1 MRWSLRTRFLLVLI
15 ALMLAVFVAIILL
28 IVRQNTNTLRDNLI
42 TESKSFAALATQPIG
57 NTYEIY
63 NASGTIRI
71 EQEIVNFTDL
81 DHDVN
86 QVAIIDTDAHQVFS
100 TTSASP
106 IKVSAAAAVAV
117 TPTYIHD
124 HSGNLVAIVQPYVE
138 SYGIH
143 RYNVVYGISYQSV
156 NQSIDS
162 IVTSIIALSAGI
174 LLLSLL
180 AWYFLINRLFL
191 QPIGRVSRIALLISK
206 GELNQQIHLERSD
219 EIGDL
224 ANAVDTMASS
234 LKADI
239 TKLKNTDQL
248 KSEFL
253 MIIAHNLRTPLT
265 VIAGYIDTLKIAA
278 DPGKLLHD
286 HIGEIAA
293 NVTRLGHFAED
304 ALTISSMEEG
314 QTSLHRDPLEMA
326 PILQGVADEF
336 TALAAQKKL
345 KFSLNIKT
353 SAWVNLSKPYFHSAL
368 WNLLDNAYK
377 FTPEGGAVELS
388 AITRDNNLEITVK
401 DRGIGIKDSEVPKL
415 FTKFHRATDTLAYN
429 YEGTGIGLYLSKL
442 IVEQHGGSMS
452 VDTEEG
458 KGSTFAMKL
467 PIVPPPS
474 ADKPKTPTIDKST
487 YQ

>member
-28 IVRQNTNTLRDNLI
+28 IVRQNTHTLRNNLI

-57 NTYEIY
+57 NAYETYNE
-63 NASGTIRI
+63 SGTLRI
-71 EQEIVNFTDL
+71 EQEIDNFTDL
-81 DHDVN
+81 DHDIN
-86 QVAIIDTDAHQVFS
+86 QVGIIDTNAHQLFTTNS
-100 TTSASP
+100 TNP
-106 IKVSAAAAVAV
+106 IKVSAADAVAV
-117 TPTYIHD
+117 TPTYIH
-124 HSGNLVAIVQPYVE
+124 SSNGNLVAIVEPYVE

-180 AWYFLINRLFL
+180 SWYFLINRLFL
-191 QPIGRVSRIALLISK
+191 QPVARVSRIALLISK
-206 GELNQQIHLERSD
+206 GELNQQVHLERSD

-239 TKLKNTDQL
+239 DKLKSTDQL

-278 DPGKLLHD
+278 DPGQILHD
-286 HIGEIAA
+286 HVGEISA

-326 PILQGVADEF
+326 PIIQGVADEF
-336 TALAAQKKL
+336 TSLAAQKKL
-345 KFSLNIKT
+345 KFSMDIKT

-377 FTPEGGAVELS
+377 FTPEGGIIELNAKTS
-388 AITRDNNLEITVK
+388 DDNLEITVK
-401 DRGIGIKDSEVPKL
+401 DSGIGIAASEIPKL
-415 FTKFHRATDTLAYN
+415 FTKFHRGTDTLTYD

-442 IVEQHGGSMS
+442 IIEQHGGTIS
-452 VDTEEG
+452 VETTEG
-458 KGSTFAMKL
+458 MGSAFTMRL
-467 PIVPPPS
+467 PTVPPPTHVS
-474 ADKPKTPTIDKST
+474 KAAVYGSVPPR
-487 YQ
+487 

>member
-15 ALMLAVFVAIILL
+15 ALMLAVFVAIIVL
-28 IVRQNTNTLRDNLI
+28 IVRQNTNTLRNNLI

-57 NTYEIY
+57 NAYETYNE
-63 NASGTIRI
+63 SGTIRI
-71 EQEIVNFTDL
+71 EQEIENFTDL
-81 DHDVN
+81 DHDIN
-86 QVAIIDTDAHQVFS
+86 QVGIINTNARQLFS
-100 TTSASP
+100 TNTTNP
-106 IKVSAAAAVAV
+106 IKVSATDAIAV
-117 TPTYIHD
+117 TPTYIH
-124 HSGNLVAIVQPYVE
+124 SGNGNLVAIVEPYVE

-191 QPIGRVSRIALLISK
+191 QPIARVSRIALLISK
-206 GELNQQIHLERSD
+206 GEFNQQIHLERSD

-278 DPGKLLHD
+278 DPGQILHD
-286 HIGEIAA
+286 HVGEISA

-304 ALTISSMEEG
+304 ALTISTMEEG

-336 TALAAQKKL
+336 TSLAAQKKL
-345 KFSLNIKT
+345 KFSMNIKT
-353 SAWVNLSKPYFHSAL
+353 SAWVSLSKPYFHSAL

-377 FTPEGGAVELS
+377 FTPEAGAVELS
-388 AITRDNNLEITVK
+388 AITRGNNLEITVK
-401 DRGIGIKDSEVPKL
+401 DSGIGIKESEVPKL
-415 FTKFHRATDTLAYN
+415 FTKFHRATDTLTYN

-442 IVEQHGGSMS
+442 IVEQHDGSIS
-452 VDTEEG
+452 VETTEG
-458 KGSTFAMKL
+458 AGSTFTMRL
-467 PIVPPPS
+467 PIVSPPS
-474 ADKPKTPTIDKST
+474 TDNSKPLKPDKPTV
-487 YQ
+487 